1 VDFDWVKFQQEMGYS
16 DEELAIFRA
25 NPKAMR
31 LLEQVDQ
38 MAAWDIIAEVMDA
51 PGCAN
56 HKPGDKLI
64 LSPLGLLRASEG
76 PDLICIH
83 ALPPLST
90 AVAVIQERL
99 CSGLDPEPYM
109 FDRLSCLDAGV
120 RCGGWG
126 QAFFKIYPV
135 RRPEEGAAR
144 TLAT

>member
-1 VDFDWVKFQQEMGYS
+1 MNIDWAEFQQEMGYD

-25 NPKAMR
+25 NKKAMR
-31 LLEQVDQ
+31 LLEQVAQ

-56 HKPGDKLI
+56 HKPGDKII

-76 PDLICIH
+76 PELICVH

-99 CSGLDPEPYM
+99 CSGLEPEPYM

-135 RRPEEGAAR
+135 RRQTAGSTGNGA
-144 TLAT
+144 T

>member
-1 VDFDWVKFQQEMGYS
+1 MTVDWDQFQQEMGYS

-31 LLEQVDQ
+31 LLERVDQ
-38 MAAWDIIAEVMDA
+38 MAAWDIVAEVMEA

-56 HKPGDKLI
+56 HKPGDQII
-64 LSPLGLLRASEG
+64 LSPLGLLRAHQG
-76 PDLICIH
+76 PETICVH
-83 ALPPLST
+83 ALPPLSL

-99 CSGLDPEPYM
+99 CSDLDPEPYM
-109 FDRLSCLDAGV
+109 FDRVSCLDAGV

-135 RRPEEGAAR
+135 LRDEGQADR
-144 TLAT
+144 D

>member
-1 VDFDWVKFQQEMGYS
+1 MTIDWGQFQKEMGYS

-25 NPKAMR
+25 NPKAVR
-31 LLEQVDQ
+31 LLERVDQ
-38 MAAWDIIAEVMDA
+38 MAAWDIVAEVMEA

-56 HKPGDKLI
+56 HKPGDKII
-64 LSPLGLLRASEG
+64 LSPLGLLRAHQG
-76 PDLICIH
+76 PETICIH

-99 CSGLDPEPYM
+99 CSDLDPEPYM

-135 RRPEEGAAR
+135 RRNEAQAEQG
-144 TLAT
+144 